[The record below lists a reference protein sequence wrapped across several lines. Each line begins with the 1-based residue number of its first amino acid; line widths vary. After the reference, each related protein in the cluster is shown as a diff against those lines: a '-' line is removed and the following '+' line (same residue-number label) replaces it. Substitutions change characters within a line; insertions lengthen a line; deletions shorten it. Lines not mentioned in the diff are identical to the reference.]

1 MYSVCWNARAKER
14 TQLPLEYSLFGA
26 GLILFLR
33 YRWKSSI
40 AKTSYALFSR
50 EILLLENTVWAKRP
64 WTRSFLLGNIQGKKA
79 TGETRSRWNAIA
91 RNIDQ
96 SNIKIQKL
104 FLSYSLRT
112 IHYLSPVRCGWRI
125 YGRSNGFQGERW
137 GGGGQSSSTEYVG
150 ED

>member
-1 MYSVCWNARAKER
+1 MYRVCWNARARER
-14 TQLPLEYSLFGA
+14 KDAITSRIFTLWRRPDIVSALQ
-26 GLILFLR
+26 
-33 YRWKSSI
+33 KSSI
-40 AKTSYALFSR
+40 ANTSYAIFSR
-50 EILLLENTVWAKRP
+50 QTLLLENTVWAKRS

-96 SNIKIQKL
+96 SNIKIQKF